1 MHGVDRTVGIIGGGA
16 AGIGVAKALA
26 EAGIDYEILESGTR
40 LGGNWQPDG
49 PASKMYKS
57 VHLISSKR
65 NTQFSDM
72 PMPENYANYPRHDL
86 MYGYLLSVAGAFDAE
101 SHTRFGARVTA
112 ARPAGGGWICETDD
126 GLTRR
131 YAHLVVCN
139 GLLRKPLT
147 PHIPGHFDGL
157 SLHSGV
163 YKSADVF
170 RGKRVLVVGGGNSG
184 CDIAVDAALHAQT
197 AFHSTRRGYH
207 YMPKFIDG
215 KPTQE
220 WLMAQ
225 APLFPDARAYWAH
238 VQSVFKLAGYDGTD
252 YGLPEPDHD
261 IDAAHPIMNSQV
273 LYHIGHGDLTPKPD
287 IVRLLG
293 HEVEFADGSREAID
307 VIVWATGFGL
317 DLSFMDKA
325 HFDVTTEFDSLF
337 LRMVPRQHDNLL
349 FVGYLNTPSGLGN
362 VLNIKARFVVSYIQA
377 RQRNSDN
384 WGRFQMLKQQ
394 PALLDLG
401 QQRFMHTERHRF
413 EVDLWKY
420 IRALTYVTGKLR
432 APEESAAH

>member
-1 MHGVDRTVGIIGGGA
+1 MNGIDRTVGIIGGGA

-26 EAGIDYEILESGTR
+26 QAGIDYEILESSAR

-49 PASKMYKS
+49 PASKMYDA

-72 PMPENYANYPRHDL
+72 PMPDNYADYPRHDL
-86 MYGYLLSVAGAFDAE
+86 VYGYLMSVAGSFGAE
-101 SHTRFGARVTA
+101 RHTRFGARVAA
-112 ARPAGGGWICETDD
+112 ARPDGSSWVCETGD
-126 GLTRR
+126 GLKRR
-131 YAHLVVCN
+131 YAYLVVCN

-147 PHIPGHFDGL
+147 PQVPGRFDGL
-157 SLHSGV
+157 AVHSGE
-163 YKSADVF
+163 YKSADIF

-184 CDIAVDAALHAQT
+184 CDIAVDAALHAKT

-225 APLFPDARAYWAH
+225 APLFADAGQYWAH

-252 YGLPEPDHD
+252 YGLPQPDHG
-261 IDAAHPIMNSQV
+261 IDEAHPIMNSQV

-287 IVRLLG
+287 VVRLLG
-293 HEVEFADGSREAID
+293 GEVEFADGSREAVD
-307 VIVWATGFGL
+307 VIVWATGFST

-325 HFDVTTEFDSLF
+325 HFDAAREFDDLF
-337 LRMVPRQHDNLL
+337 LRIVPQRHDNLM

-362 VLNIKARFVVSYIQA
+362 VLNIKARFVVACIEACRA
-377 RQRNSDN
+377 RSDN
-384 WGRFQMLKQQ
+384 WIRFQTLKRQ

-401 QQRFMHTERHRF
+401 QQRFMNTERHRF

-432 APEESAAH
+432 AQVEA

>member
-1 MHGVDRTVGIIGGGA
+1 MNGIDRTVGIIGGGA
-16 AGIGVAKALA
+16 AGIGVAKALT

-49 PASKMYKS
+49 AASKMYES

-65 NTQFSDM
+65 NTQFSDI
-72 PMPENYANYPRHDL
+72 PMPQDYSNYPRHDL
-86 MYGYLLSVAGAFDAE
+86 VYRYLLSVAKSFEAE
-101 SHTRFGARVTA
+101 RHTRFGAKVSA
-112 ARPAGGGWICETDD
+112 ARPEGQSWVCETED
-126 GLTRR
+126 GVTRR

-139 GLLRKPLT
+139 GLLRKPLF
-147 PHIPGHFDGL
+147 PHVPGAFEGI
-157 SLHSGV
+157 SLHSGE

-184 CDIAVDAALHAQT
+184 CDIAVDAALNGKK
-197 AFHSTRRGYH
+197 AFHSTRRGYY

-225 APLFPDARAYWAH
+225 APSFPDAKNYWEH
-238 VQSVFKLAGYDGTD
+238 VRSVFKLAGYDGTD
-252 YGLPEPDHD
+252 YGLREPDHE
-261 IDAAHPIMNSQV
+261 IDEAHPIMNSQV
-273 LYHIGHGDLTPKPD
+273 LYHIGHGDLTPKSD

-293 HEVEFADGSREAID
+293 RDVEFADGSCEPID

-317 DLSFMDKA
+317 DLSFLDKA
-325 HFDVTTEFDSLF
+325 HFDVDAEFDSLF
-337 LRMVPRQHDNLL
+337 LRMVPRQYDNLI

-362 VLNIKARFVVSYIQA
+362 VLNIKARFVASYIQA
-377 RQRNSDN
+377 QSVRSEN
-384 WGRFQMLKQQ
+384 WDRFQMLKQQ
-394 PALLDLG
+394 PGLLDLG
-401 QQRFMHTERHRF
+401 HARFMRTERHRF

-420 IRALTYVTGKLR
+420 IRAVNYVTGKLR
-432 APEESAAH
+432 SQENIAP